1 MTLKIEVVV
10 GPLVGMGE
18 SPVWDVDEQR
28 LYWVDNSRSRI
39 FRSTADGRELSVWS
53 FPGRVT
59 SIAVRAGGGLIVTS
73 RTTLCTFDL
82 DTGEANV
89 VFDANTGAGLAFN
102 DAKAD
107 RQGRLVAGLVELALV
122 EPAARELV
130 DQHETAG
137 CLHRL
142 DTDGTVEPLAAG
154 IGISNGP
161 CFSPDGATFYCGDS
175 WSRRIWSF
183 DYDVAT
189 GAARNRR
196 LFASLDEGDS
206 LPDGA
211 TVDEE
216 GFLWVA
222 TYEGGEIHRYAPDGR
237 LDRRVPLPV
246 HPTSVMFG
254 GGELDLLFVTTRGAA
269 EVAGRSTAGD
279 PLGGCVFAVLGLGV
293 GGVPEVRVRV

>member
-1 MTLKIEVVV
+1 V
-10 GPLVGMGE
+10 GE

-59 SIAVRAGGGLIVTS
+59 SLARRVGGGLVVTS

-82 DTGEANV
+82 DTGDAEVLFEAG
-89 VFDANTGAGLAFN
+89 TGPGFVFN

-107 RQGRLVAGLVELALV
+107 RQGRLIAGLVELALV
-122 EPAARELV
+122 APTARSLV
-130 DQHETAG
+130 DRYQTAG

-142 DTDGTVEPLAAG
+142 DADRTVTSLASD
-154 IGISNGP
+154 IGITNGP
-161 CFSPDGATFYCGDS
+161 CFSPDGGTFYCGDS
-175 WSRRIWSF
+175 WSRRIWAF
-183 DYDVAT
+183 DYDITT
-189 GAARNRR
+189 GTSANRR
-196 LFASLDEGDS
+196 LFTSVDDGDG

-211 TVDEE
+211 TVDAE

-222 TYEGGEIHRYAPDGR
+222 TYEGGEIHRYGPDGR
-237 LDRRVPLPV
+237 LNRRVPLPV

-254 GGELDLLFVTTRGAA
+254 GPELDVLFVTTRGAA
-269 EVAGRSTAGD
+269 EAAGRPAVID
-279 PLGGCVFAVLGLGV
+279 PLGGCVLALHGLGV
-293 GGVPEVRVRV
+293 RGVPEVRVAA

>member
-1 MTLKIEVVV
+1 LTVRIEVVV
-10 GPLVGMGE
+10 GPLAGLGE

-39 FRSTADGRELSVWS
+39 FRSTADGRELSVWT

-59 SIAVRAGGGLIVTS
+59 SVAVRAGGGLVATS

-82 DTGEANV
+82 DTCEV
-89 VFDANTGAGLAFN
+89 EVIFDAGTGPGFVFN

-122 EPAARELV
+122 APAARQLF
-130 DQHETAG
+130 DRYETAG
-137 CLHRL
+137 CLYRL
-142 DTDGTVEPLAAG
+142 NADGRVQPLVTG
-154 IGISNGP
+154 IGITNGP

-175 WSRRIWSF
+175 WSRRVWAF
-183 DYDVAT
+183 DYDVST
-189 GAARNRR
+189 GIAGNRR
-196 LFASLDEGDS
+196 LFASVDEGDS

-211 TVDEE
+211 TVDED

-237 LDRRVPLPV
+237 LDRRVALPV

-254 GGELDLLFVTTRGAA
+254 GPELDVLLVTTRGAA
-269 EVAGRSTAGD
+269 EVSGRAVQVD
-279 PLGGCVFAVLGLGV
+279 PLGGSVFAVHGLGV
-293 GGVPEVRVRV
+293 RGVPEIRVVA